1 MKNQIVMRKVGDL
14 VMYDNN
20 PRNNNEAVDKVA
32 ESIVK
37 FGFLVPIVIDK
48 ENVIVAGE
56 TRLKASKKLKLSEV
70 PCIIA
75 DDLTD
80 EQIKAFRLIENKT
93 SEFAS
98 WDFEKLEQE
107 LNEISLDIS
116 QFNFPAFDADL
127 NVSDEDFLQDTE
139 IIRDGTHK
147 TVTCPNCGHEFEI

>member
-1 MKNQIVMRKVGDL
+1 M
-14 VMYDNN
+14 
-20 PRNNNEAVDKVA
+20 
-32 ESIVK
+32 
-37 FGFLVPIVIDK
+37 PIVIDK

-147 TVTCPNCGHEFEI
+147 TVACPNCGHEFEI